1 MKKTIL
7 IVPALVAALA
17 IGGSSSAQISTGG
30 IRGIVKDAT
39 GAVLIGVT
47 VEAESPARIGG
58 AAVAISNEQGLYQ
71 FQGLSVGVYTV
82 TFSLQGFTTLK
93 RENVRVEVGRTV
105 QLDVDLS
112 IATTA
117 ETVTVTGES
126 PVIDTMRATYSTR
139 FNNELVEN
147 VPTTRSSY
155 FDLITY
161 APGVR
166 TNAVTNASNFSV
178 YGSTTDQNSFQ
189 YNGVD
194 ISAPSYGSPWDFP
207 NFDIIQEV
215 EVLAAGA
222 SAEYSGFQ
230 GGVVNIITKSGSN
243 DWNGT
248 SSFFLQDDAL
258 TGNNTPDEE
267 FPYYNDYVHTFTQQI
282 GGPIVTDKL
291 WI

>member
-1 MKKTIL
+1 MRKPSL
-7 IVPALVAALA
+7 IVPALILALSMA
-17 IGGSSSAQISTGG
+17 GLSSAQISTGG

-39 GAVLIGVT
+39 GAVLVGVT

-58 AAVAISNEQGLYQ
+58 AAIAITNGQGLYQ
-71 FQGLSVGVYTV
+71 YQGLPVGVYTV
-82 TFSLQGFTTLK
+82 TFTLSGFTTLK

-105 QLDVDLS
+105 QLDADLS
-112 IATTA
+112 LATTA

-126 PVIDTMRATYSTR
+126 PVIDTLRASSSTR

-155 FDLITY
+155 FDLISY
-161 APGVR
+161 APGVK
-166 TNAVTNASNFSV
+166 TNPATNVAAFSI
-178 YGSTTDQNSFQ
+178 YGSNTDQNSFQ

-194 ISAPSYGSPWDFP
+194 VSAPDYGSPWDFP

-230 GGVVNIITKSGSN
+230 G
-243 DWNGT
+243 
-248 SSFFLQDDAL
+248 
-258 TGNNTPDEE
+258 
-267 FPYYNDYVHTFTQQI
+267 
-282 GGPIVTDKL
+282 
-291 WI
+291 